1 MKRFYFTILLIGI
14 LTLVACSNGDE
25 DAEGE
30 DGKLQVV
37 TTYSIL
43 YDIVKNVGGDLVS
56 IHSLAPVGSDPHEY
70 DPLPLDVQKTTDA
83 DVIFYNGLNLETG
96 NAWFERL
103 LETTGKD
110 SEDAY
115 VFRLSE
121 GIEPK
126 YLSSE
131 GLEGMEDPHAWLNI
145 TYGIKYVENA
155 RDALIELDPDNE
167 ETYKANAENYISEL
181 ESLHERAISE
191 FSEIPEEQRILVTSE
206 GAFKYFAE
214 AYGFMDEYIWEI
226 NQEEEGTPEQLT
238 RIIDI
243 VNNNDIKSLFVETSV
258 DPRSMEAVSNET
270 GVPIFGEV
278 FTDSISEEGEEGD
291 SYYNMM
297 EWNIETIIEG
307 LE

>member
-14 LTLVACSNGDE
+14 LSLVVCSNVDE
-25 DAEGE
+25 DAVGE
-30 DGKLQVV
+30 DGKLHVV
-37 TTYSIL
+37 STYSIL

-56 IHSLAPVGSDPHEY
+56 IHSVLPVRLDPHEY
-70 DPLPLDVQKTTDA
+70 DRLPLDVQITTDA

-121 GIEPK
+121 GFEPK

-181 ESLHERAISE
+181 EALHERAISE
-191 FSEIPEEQRILVTSE
+191 FSEIPEQQRSIVTSKD
-206 GAFKYFAE
+206 AFR
-214 AYGFMDEYIWEI
+214 
-226 NQEEEGTPEQLT
+226 T
-238 RIIDI
+238 RRQQWS
-243 VNNNDIKSLFVETSV
+243 NA
-258 DPRSMEAVSNET
+258 RS
-270 GVPIFGEV
+270 
-278 FTDSISEEGEEGD
+278 
-291 SYYNMM
+291 
-297 EWNIETIIEG
+297 WG
-307 LE
+307 L